1 MRIRFICAR
10 WRVLLLSCSLF
21 CTPACTSS
29 QPKEEAPATTEAA
42 VEQDTLPTTLSLLF
56 VGDLMQHKS
65 QIDAAKRTSG
75 YDYTASFLH
84 VKDEIQKADL
94 AIGNLECAIGGKPYT
109 GYPCFSAPDEFLY
122 AIRDAGFDLL
132 STANNHCLDRGSKGG
147 LRTLQMLDSLSLHHL
162 GTYSDSLDREKNHPL
177 MVEVKDFKLAFV
189 AYTYATNGIKAAPPF
204 RVNYI
209 DEQQIAKDVQKAK
222 AANPDAIIALMH
234 WGNEYQSHPS
244 AEQKKLADMMF
255 DMGVTHII
263 GSHPHVVQPIEVRD
277 DSLTAQHRLLVY
289 SLGNYISG
297 MSANKTDGGLM
308 VRMTLEKYRGETTL
322 KDTDYSLVW
331 TLRPAHNP
339 QKDYS
344 LIPVSRI
351 DSLQPSAQ
359 HLFHRFLKQARTL
372 FEQKNTGIHET
383 EF

>member
-1 MRIRFICAR
+1 MYTFCRI
-10 WRVLLLSCSLF
+10 LLLCSLF

-29 QPKEEAPATTEAA
+29 QPKEEAPTATETAIL
-42 VEQDTLPTTLSLLF
+42 EQDTLPTTLSLLF
-56 VGDLMQHKS
+56 VGDLMQHQS
-65 QIDAAKRTSG
+65 QIDAAKRANG

-94 AIGNLECAIGGKPYT
+94 AVGNLECAIGGKPYT

-122 AIRDAGFDLL
+122 AIHDAGFDLL
-132 STANNHCLDRGSKGG
+132 STANNHCLDRGKKGG
-147 LRTLQMLDSLSLHHL
+147 LRTLRMLDSLSIHNL
-162 GTYSDSLDREKNHPL
+162 GTYPDSLSRTKNHPL
-177 MVEVKDFKLAFV
+177 IVHEKDFKLAFI
-189 AYTYATNGIKAAPPF
+189 AYTYATNGIKATPPF
-204 RVNYI
+204 CVNYI
-209 DEQQIAKDVQKAK
+209 DEEQIVRDVEQAK
-222 AANPDAIIALMH
+222 AQNPDAIIALMH

-244 AEQKKLADMMF
+244 AEQKKLADKMF
-255 DMGVTHII
+255 HMGVTHII
-263 GSHPHVVQPIEVRD
+263 GSHPHVVQPMEVRT
-277 DSLTAQHRLLVY
+277 DSLTSQRHLLVY

-308 VRMTLEKYRGETTL
+308 VRMTLEKHKGKTTL
-322 KDTDYSLVW
+322 KDTDYSMVW

-339 QKDYS
+339 RKDYS
-344 LIPVSRI
+344 LAPVSRI

-372 FEQKNTGIHET
+372 FEQKNIGIKET